1 MVVNENASLDFC
13 RLHPEQQF
21 EFEFNRSQSEAGY
34 NQWQQERRAA
44 LEKLARKMGLP
55 IGHRVEVWLQGG
67 IRLRGW
73 LRLEE
78 ERLWVENA
86 RDFKLR
92 LVVDGVPF
100 TAAEIESCVRQ
111 D

>member
-1 MVVNENASLDFC
+1 LNQ
-13 RLHPEQQF
+13 EQQS
-21 EFEFNRSQSEAGY
+21 EFEFNQSHSEAGY
-34 NQWQQERRAA
+34 NQWQIERRAA
-44 LEKLARKMGLP
+44 LEQLARKMGLP
-55 IGHRVEVWLQGG
+55 LGRRVEVWLQDG

-78 ERLWVENA
+78 ERLWVENE
-86 RDFKLR
+86 RDFKLK
-92 LVVDGVPF
+92 LIVDGVPF